1 MKPSTFFVS
10 TVLCAFATS
19 LAEGESKTTLGGY
32 AEAEYVNPVAGPATK
47 SHADVGRLVLFV
59 AHGFN
64 DKLSFHSEL
73 EVEHVLTEL
82 SRKPSTVTTID
93 KVSKG
98 GDSVTTKKTTIN
110 DVTSPGYVAV
120 EQAFVDYRLGTT
132 AGFRTGLL
140 LVPVGI
146 VNETHEPNTY
156 HGVHRPLY
164 ANSFI
169 PTTWRD
175 LGVIAYGDPIEG
187 LHLKGGVMAGF
198 LGANIGGASGL
209 RGGRQKGGKSNAEN
223 LSLVGR
229 AEYTLPYAKL
239 GLSAWFGGTS
249 GGDTTIGEGNFDGSV
264 LVVAG
269 DVRAEYQGLFLRA
282 EGGVID
288 IPDAEKLQNASI
300 QNGSKKNPGE
310 RMVGGYVEVAYDV
323 LPLVL
328 PESEHAL
335 LPFVRYEKIDTHF
348 EVPSNVDANELNSQ
362 TQIVAGLTWKPHTQ
376 VSFKADYSWLRNE
389 ADLAGVDAFK
399 LGVGCSF

>member
-1 MKPSTFFVS
+1 MNRSTFIAS
-10 TVLCAFATS
+10 ILLCTGSAVF
-19 LAEGESKTTLGGY
+19 AEGEAKTTLGGY

-64 DKLSFHSEL
+64 DKLSFHSEI

-82 SRKPSTVTTID
+82 TKKSTTVTTID
-93 KVSKG
+93 KVTAN
-98 GDSVTTKKTTIN
+98 GDSVKTKSGSVLT
-110 DVTSPGYVAV
+110 DVSSPGYVAV
-120 EQAFVDYRLGTT
+120 EQAFIDYRLGTT

-146 VNETHEPNTY
+146 VNEIHEPNTY

-175 LGVIAYGDPIEG
+175 LGVIAYGNPVEG

-198 LGANIGGASGL
+198 LGANIGGATGL
-209 RGGRQKGGKSNAEN
+209 RSARQKGGKSNAEN

-229 AEYTLPYAKL
+229 AEYTLPFAKL

-249 GGDTTIGEGNFDGSV
+249 GGDTAVGDGNFDGSV
-264 LVVAG
+264 LLVAG
-269 DVRAEYQGLFLRA
+269 DVRAEYQGFFLRSEA
-282 EGGVID
+282 GVIEL
-288 IPDAEKLQNASI
+288 PDAEKLQKVY
-300 QNGSKKNPGE
+300 KKNPGE
-310 RMVGGYVEVAYDV
+310 RMVGGYVELAYDV

-348 EVPSNVDANELNSQ
+348 EVPSNVVANELNSQ

-389 ADLAGVDAFK
+389 ADLNGVDAFK

>member
-1 MKPSTFFVS
+1 MIRPSSVAS
-10 TVLCAFATS
+10 ALLCACATTF
-19 LAEGESKTTLGGY
+19 AEGESKTVLGGY
-32 AEAEYVNPVAGPATK
+32 AEAEYVNPVAGPTTR
-47 SHADVGRLVLFV
+47 SHADVHRMVLFL

-82 SRKPSTVTTID
+82 VRKPTTITTID
-93 KVSKG
+93 KVSEG
-98 GDSVTTKKTTIN
+98 GDSVTTKQTTIN
-110 DVTSPGYVAV
+110 DVSSPGYVAV
-120 EQAFVDYRLGTT
+120 EQAFIDYRLGETS
-132 AGFRTGLL
+132 GFRTGLL

-156 HGVHRPLY
+156 NGVVRPLY

-175 LGVIAYGDPIEG
+175 LGVIAYGNPIDG
-187 LHLKGGVMAGF
+187 LHLKGGVMVGF

-223 LSLVGR
+223 MSLVGR

-239 GLSAWFGGTS
+239 GLSAWYGGTS
-249 GGDTTIGEGNFDGSV
+249 GGDAKVGEGSFDAP
-264 LVVAG
+264 LLIVAG

-288 IPDAEKLQNASI
+288 IPDAERLQAAY
-300 QNGSKKNPGE
+300 KKNPGE
-310 RMVGGYVEVAYDV
+310 RMVGGYVELAYDV

-328 PESEHAL
+328 PETEHAL
-335 LPFVRYEKIDTHF
+335 MPFVRFEKIDTHF
-348 EVPSNVDANELNSQ
+348 EVPSNVVVNELNSQ
-362 TQIVAGLTWKPHTQ
+362 TQVVAGLTWKPHTQ

-389 ADLAGVDAFK
+389 AGVNGSDFVK

>member
-1 MKPSTFFVS
+1 MNRPTSFTS
-10 TVLCAFATS
+10 ALLLACAAVY
-19 LAEGESKTTLGGY
+19 AEGESKTTLGGY

-47 SHADVGRLVLFV
+47 SHADLQRLVLFV
-59 AHGFN
+59 GHGFN

-82 SRKPSTVTTID
+82 VKKSTTATTID
-93 KVSKG
+93 KVSAN
-98 GDSVTTKKTTIN
+98 GDSVKTKSTTIN
-110 DVTSPGYVAV
+110 DVSSPGYVAV
-120 EQAFVDYRLGTT
+120 EQAFIDYRLGTT

-175 LGVIAYGDPIEG
+175 LGVIAYGNPIEG
-187 LHLKGGVMAGF
+187 LHLKGGVMAGL
-198 LGANIGGASGL
+198 LGANIGGATGVRS
-209 RGGRQKGGKSNAEN
+209 GRQKGGKSNAEN

-249 GGDTTIGEGNFDGSV
+249 GGDTAIGDGNFDGSV
-264 LVVAG
+264 LLVAG
-269 DVRAEYQGLFLRA
+269 DVRAEYQGLFVRA
-282 EGGVID
+282 EAGVIEL
-288 IPDAEKLQNASI
+288 PDAEKLQKVY
-300 QNGSKKNPGE
+300 KKNPGE
-310 RMVGGYVEVAYDV
+310 RMVGGYFEVAYDV
-323 LPLVL
+323 LPLIV

-348 EVPSNVDANELNSQ
+348 EVPSNVTVNERNSQ
-362 TQIVAGLTWKPHTQ
+362 SQIVAGLTWKPHTQ